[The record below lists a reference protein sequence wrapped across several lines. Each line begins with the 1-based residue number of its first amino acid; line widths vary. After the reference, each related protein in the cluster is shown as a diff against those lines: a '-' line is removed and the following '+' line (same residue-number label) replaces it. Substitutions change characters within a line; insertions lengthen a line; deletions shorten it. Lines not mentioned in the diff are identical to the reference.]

1 MEFSA
6 GIPIHRVLSSI
17 ALENACM
24 GDEFQLLE
32 QFDDMSVVEFEEYEL
47 GVFWWDGNVFF

>member
-6 GIPIHRVLSSI
+6 GIPIQRVLSSI

-32 QFDDMSVVEFEEYEL
+32 QFDDMSVVGFEEYEL
-47 GVFWWDGNVFF
+47 GVF

>member
-17 ALENACM
+17 ALENASM

-47 GVFWWDGNVFF
+47 RVFLMRWQCFF

>member
-32 QFDDMSVVEFEEYEL
+32 QFDDKSVVEFEEYEL
-47 GVFWWDGNVFF
+47 GVF